1 MALLLRG
8 AAGLLDAAG
17 LLELSV
23 AVVSPELLP
32 PQAAVIVSA
41 DAIAP
46 AAASLFIVGILFPF
60 VVRLLSVFG
69 AGSPSVRTR
78 MGVLVGGYLVRRR

>member
-8 AAGLLDAAG
+8 AAGLLDAVG
-17 LLELSV
+17 LLEPSF

-32 PQAAVIVSA
+32 PQAAVMVSA

-46 AAASLFIVGILFPF
+46 AAAILFIVCMMLPF
-60 VVRLLSVFG
+60 GPGFVGLLVVRH
-69 AGSPSVRTR
+69 R
-78 MGVLVGGYLVRRR
+78 

>member
-8 AAGLLDAAG
+8 AAGLLDAMG
-17 LLELSV
+17 LLEPSF

-32 PQAAVIVSA
+32 PQAAVMVSA

-46 AAASLFIVGILFPF
+46 AAAILFIVCMMFPF
-60 VVRLLSVFG
+60 GSGRLSVLLVVR
-69 AGSPSVRTR
+69 PR
-78 MGVLVGGYLVRRR
+78 